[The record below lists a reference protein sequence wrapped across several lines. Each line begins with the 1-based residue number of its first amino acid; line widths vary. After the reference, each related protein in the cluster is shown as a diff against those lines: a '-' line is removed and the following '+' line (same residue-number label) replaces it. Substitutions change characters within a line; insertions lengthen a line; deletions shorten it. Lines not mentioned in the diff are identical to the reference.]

1 MSDTSHGVQKE
12 RGCYSVGEKSR
23 PSGWWDDRHI
33 TWGAKRKMMLFSRR
47 EEEQTQWVVGCQ
59 THHMGC
65 KKKEDV
71 IQ

>member
-1 MSDTSHGVQKE
+1 MEAKR
-12 RGCYSVGEKSR
+12 RGCYSLGQKKIR
-23 PSGWWDDRHI
+23 PSGWWGDRHI
-33 TWGAKRKMMLFSRR
+33 TWGAKRKRMLFSRR
-47 EEEQTQWVVGCQ
+47 EEQTQWVVGCQ